1 MEVGRASGSS
11 TFDPPEL
18 RRRLIFLILGRIV
31 FILLFALLM
40 ALLQRDQLRLFASPA
55 LGLIGGVVLAVIA
68 ASAAYIVLVIRVRRG
83 LYWIAFVQIQL
94 DLLLWGAIIFITG
107 GVNSYFTF
115 LFPLSI
121 VISAVY
127 LGERGV
133 IFTLVLSIAVY
144 VLVVV
149 SRLLDWFPSLGTLSG
164 VPMQPEVGDL
174 VIALTLDIGSMVLVA
189 MLGWV
194 LALQVTRTGQSL
206 ERTQEIFEDLHRLN
220 EAVVTLLPSGLVTT
234 DVAGMIRSTNPVAEQ
249 ILDARSIHL
258 VGRPLHEVLGGG
270 HESVDSMPAIGE
282 VTLDRDGREVLVEYM
297 KAPLQDGTGRIIG
310 SIVHMMDVTEVRRLG
325 QKLTEFE
332 KYRALGD
339 LAVGLAHEIRNPL
352 GSISG
357 SIELVMESKDLD
369 DEDRR
374 LLSIVHRE
382 TEKIGRL
389 VTSLFN
395 LARPPDPVIAPVD
408 LNPVVR
414 EIAEMCSRDR
424 EIRDLTLRVDVPLDL
439 AVLGD
444 RDQLGQVIMNL
455 VRNAAEASRDS
466 GKVIVIEGCRLDS
479 GRIQVSVA
487 DSGRGMD
494 PELLERIYDPY
505 FTTKS
510 YGLGVGLALCKSIVE
525 RHKGTIHLENRPEGG
540 AIARIVLPPA

>member
-1 MEVGRASGSS
+1 MEVGRASRSS
-11 TFDPPEL
+11 VLDPPQL
-18 RRRLIFLILGRIV
+18 KRRLVFLVLGRVV
-31 FILLFALLM
+31 FILLFSILM
-40 ALLQRDQLRLFASPA
+40 AVLQRDQLFQFESPA

-68 ASAAYIVLVIRVRRG
+68 ASAVYIVLVFRLRRG
-83 LYWIAFVQIQL
+83 LYWVAFVQIQL
-94 DLLLWGAIIFITG
+94 DLVLWGAIISVTG

-121 VISAVY
+121 VVAAVY

-133 IFTLVLSIAVY
+133 IFTLVLSVAVY

-149 SRLLDWFPSLGTLSG
+149 ARLLDWFPGLGNLSG

-194 LALQVTRTGQSL
+194 LAFQVARTGRSL

-234 DVAGMIRSTNPVAEQ
+234 DVDGMIRSANPAVQ
-249 ILDARSIHL
+249 VILDSGSSAL
-258 VGRPLHEVLGGG
+258 VGRPLHELMGGG
-270 HESVDSMPAIGE
+270 HDSVDAMPAMGE
-282 VTLDRDGREVLVEYM
+282 VTLHRGEREVLVEYM
-297 KAPLQDGTGRIIG
+297 KAPLQDGTGRVIG
-310 SIVHMMDVTEVRRLG
+310 SIVHLRDVTEVRRLG
-325 QKLTEFE
+325 QKLSEFE

-339 LAVGLAHEIRNPL
+339 MAVGLAHEIRNPL

-357 SIELVMESKDLD
+357 SIELVVESKDLQE
-369 DEDRR
+369 EDRR

-408 LNPVVR
+408 VHPVVK
-414 EIAEMCSRDR
+414 EISEMCSRDR
-424 EIRDLTLRVDVPLDL
+424 EIRDLTLKVDVSPGLVVL
-439 AVLGD
+439 AD

-455 VRNAAEASRDS
+455 IRNAAEASRGTGD
-466 GKVIVIEGCRLDS
+466 VIAIEGRRLDS
-479 GRIQVSVA
+479 GLVRISVA

-525 RHKGTIHLENRPEGG
+525 RHGGAIHLENRPEGG
-540 AIARIVLPPA
+540 AIACIELPAG

>member
-1 MEVGRASGSS
+1 MEVGRASRSS
-11 TFDPPEL
+11 TLDPPQL
-18 RRRLIFLILGRIV
+18 RRRLVFLVLGRVV
-31 FILLFALLM
+31 FILLFSVLM
-40 ALLQRDQLRLFASPA
+40 AVLQSDQLLEFTSPA
-55 LGLIGGVVLAVIA
+55 LGLVGGVVLGVIA
-68 ASAAYIVLVIRVRRG
+68 ASAVYIVLVFRLRRG
-83 LYWIAFVQIQL
+83 LYWLAFVQIQL
-94 DLLLWGAIIFITG
+94 DLVLWGAIISVTG

-121 VISAVY
+121 VVAAVY

-133 IFTLVLSIAVY
+133 IFTLVLSVAVY

-149 SRLLDWFPSLGTLSG
+149 ARLLDWFPGLGSLSG

-194 LALQVTRTGQSL
+194 LAFQVAHTGRSL

-234 DVAGMIRSTNPVAEQ
+234 DVNGMIRSANPAVQ
-249 ILDARSIHL
+249 RILDVGSSAL
-258 VGRPLHEVLGGG
+258 VGRPLHELMGRD
-270 HESVDSMPAIGE
+270 HDSVDAMPLMGE
-282 VTLDRDGREVLVEYM
+282 VTLHRGGREVLIEYM

-310 SIVHMMDVTEVRRLG
+310 SIVHLRDVTEVRRLG
-325 QKLTEFE
+325 QKLSEFE

-369 DEDRR
+369 EEDRR
-374 LLSIVHRE
+374 LLSIVHLE

-408 LNPVVR
+408 VHPVVK
-414 EIAEMCSRDR
+414 EITEMCSRDR
-424 EIRDLTLRVDVPLDL
+424 EIRDLTLKVDVSSDL
-439 AVLGD
+439 VVLAD

-455 VRNAAEASRDS
+455 IRNAAEASRGTGD
-466 GKVIVIEGCRLDS
+466 VIVIEGRRLDS
-479 GRIQVSVA
+479 GLVQVSVA

-525 RHKGTIHLENRPEGG
+525 RHGGTIHLENRPEGG
-540 AIARIVLPPA
+540 AIARVVLPAG